1 MARMGLG
8 VGLAGALIS
17 LFLLLQVF
25 LTTDNDPPISAN
37 FNARGKD
44 WTGTFAPDNNVFLL
58 GAGKADITGYD

>member
-8 VGLAGALIS
+8 VGLAGAMIS

-25 LTTDNDPPISAN
+25 LTANNNPPISAK

-44 WTGTFAPDNNVFLL
+44 WTQTFAPDDNVFLL